1 MRRRIVDGSPFAVLL
16 GDTICTGNPNCTKG
30 LVDIY
35 RQKEKSVFSVETI
48 NVEETKG
55 MVLFGK

>member
-1 MRRRIVDGSPFAVLL
+1 MNKKGLGHAILCAEEFVDGSPFAVLL

-35 RQKEKSVFSVETI
+35 NQKEKIGIFS
-48 NVEETKG
+48 
-55 MVLFGK
+55 